1 MLKKAL
7 AVATVAG
14 ALSFVA
20 APALAN
26 SVCVDLYL
34 NANGTEV
41 VNQTQCIEA

>member
-20 APALAN
+20 APAHAAG
-26 SVCVDLYL
+26 VCVDLYL

-41 VNQTQCIEA
+41 VNQQQCVEA